1 MCFFSTP
8 KVQPAPS
15 TPSED
20 DKEVKARKAEEERKT
35 REQQGRRSTILTS
48 MSGASDYGQNLKVTK
63 LGQAGA

>member
-1 MCFFSTP
+1 MCFMSTP

-20 DKEVKARKAEEERKT
+20 DEEVKKRKAEEERKT

-48 MSGASDYGQNLKVTK
+48 MSGASDYGKNLKVTK

>member
-8 KVQPAPS
+8 KIRPAPS

-20 DKEVKARKAEEERKT
+20 DKEVKQRKAEEERKT
-35 REQQGRRSTILTS
+35 REQQGRRATILTS

-63 LGQAGA
+63 LGAAGV